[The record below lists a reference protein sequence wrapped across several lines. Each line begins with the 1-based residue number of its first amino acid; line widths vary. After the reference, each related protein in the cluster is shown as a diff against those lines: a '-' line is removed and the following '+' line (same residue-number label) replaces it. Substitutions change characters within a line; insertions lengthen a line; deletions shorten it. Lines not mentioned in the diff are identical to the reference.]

1 MCNVQLLQTVASHS
15 LMIFKHYVPMKRD
28 NKLLNGRRNPPF
40 RRHNEFFSQGA
51 SFMVSFTGGI
61 SRTVSLSL
69 YNKKKKKIYIKI
81 FVFFPPLFSPF
92 FLNSLSKKDMTE
104 INFFQRRNLQF
115 VFSAA
120 VEIGP
125 LSIVKSGG

>member
-1 MCNVQLLQTVASHS
+1 
-15 LMIFKHYVPMKRD
+15 MKRD

-61 SRTVSLSL
+61 SRTVSLGL
-69 YNKKKKKIYIKI
+69 YNKKKENIYKH
-81 FVFFPPLFSPF
+81 FRFLSLPLFSPF